1 MATGLYGSKIDKC
14 QQHCPLRSRGRCRV
28 IEVRGHLRA
37 PAFVIGGWSDP
48 IVGVFTRL
56 GDVGGAMRASN
67 LGNRPD
73 AKEKP
78 FAGKQH

>member
-1 MATGLYGSKIDKC
+1 VATGLYGGKSNKC
-14 QQHCPLRSRGRCRV
+14 QQHCSLRPRGCRRV
-28 IEVRGHLRA
+28 IEVRGHFRA
-37 PAFVIGGWSDP
+37 PAFTVGGWSDLT
-48 IVGVFTRL
+48 VGVFTRL
-56 GDVGGAMRASN
+56 GDVGGAVRASN